1 MVSCFVFKEIMKLI
15 QVCSIFYPAPFFGTE
30 LTVYKIA
37 LKAVEKGMQ
46 SVVITT
52 NLENLAP
59 IRKFNGRVEEYHNG
73 IRIRRCRAYRFPKVY
88 PIIVPELFKVLKE
101 EIQNYK
107 GEVIIH
113 SHSYLSLLSFF
124 VAFMRKFNNKVILIH
139 QPHYH
144 PFPGGTWK
152 GHLLRKLCDKT
163 IGNFILKNDDGIVI
177 MSDTERKA
185 IESNN
190 HTYSKFSLIPH
201 GVDSP
206 LNTKDA
212 DISLF
217 KKQYNIKSNDTIL
230 LCVSRIGGQ
239 IVDFFTK
246 LLINLPLRIKVLVVG
261 SLWGNADGKLI
272 ISEIEKANLKERLI
286 LTGYLRRNDLALAYL
301 SADIFVKPA
310 YFFEAFGI
318 VFMEAMSYGLP
329 VITHNIGA
337 LPEIV
342 SNEKNGCLIEHS
354 EADIPEFKNKIES
367 LLESKIKYNQI
378 SDNNREKAKS
388 YLWDNILEKYF
399 ELYKELINEK

>member
-1 MVSCFVFKEIMKLI
+1 MKLI
-15 QVCSIFYPAPFFGTE
+15 QTCNIFYPASLFGTE

-46 SVVITT
+46 SVVVTT
-52 NLENLAP
+52 DLKSLAP
-59 IRKFNGRVEEYHNG
+59 IRRFNGRVKEYHKG

-88 PIIVPELFKVLKE
+88 PIIVSGLLKVLKE
-101 EIQNYK
+101 EIQNYNGK
-107 GEVIIH
+107 VFIH
-113 SHSYLSLLSFF
+113 SHSYLSLVSFF

-152 GHLLRKLCDKT
+152 GYLLRKLCDKT
-163 IGNFILKNDDGIVI
+163 VGNFILNNADGIVI
-177 MSDTERKA
+177 MSNAEAKA

-190 HTYSKFSLIPH
+190 HTYSKFSLISH

-206 LNTKDA
+206 LNPKDA
-212 DISLF
+212 DISLL
-217 KKQYNIKSNDTIL
+217 KKQYNIKSNNTIL

-239 IVDFFTK
+239 IIDFFIK
-246 LLINLPLRIKVLVVG
+246 LLMNLPLKVKVLLVG
-261 SLWGNADGKLI
+261 SLWGNVDGELI
-272 ISEIEKANLKERLI
+272 INKIEKANLKERLI
-286 LTGYLRRNDLALAYL
+286 LTGYLRRNELPLAYL

-329 VITHNIGA
+329 IVTHNIGA

-342 SNEKNGCLIEHS
+342 TNEENGYLIRHS
-354 EADIPEFKNKIES
+354 EDDISEFKNKIES
-367 LLESKIKYNQI
+367 LVENRMKYKQI
-378 SDNNREKAKS
+378 SENNREKAKN
-388 YLWDNILEKYF
+388 YLWDNILERYF
-399 ELYKELINEK
+399 ELYRNLLNER